1 MATHFRI
8 FVLQLLTAT
17 LIMLGGCQ
25 TICLHGQEEKK
36 NRTSQLHFSPAH
48 LKISELSQVTFL
60 CPHINKEWHSIL
72 KIYIYIYFES
82 KRDIQREREE
92 IERDGLNGQSFS
104 GYTQVGSWIRS
115 GVAGT

>member
-1 MATHFRI
+1 MPSWPE
-8 FVLQLLTAT
+8 
-17 LIMLGGCQ
+17 G
-25 TICLHGQEEKK
+25 KK

-48 LKISELSQVTFL
+48 LKISELAQVTFL

-72 KIYIYIYFES
+72 KIYIYFES
-82 KRDIQREREE
+82 KGDIQREREE